1 MNRRSAQDAEL
12 TGARRER
19 STAGKKVLGMG
30 HYVRVGKLYLVVS
43 AYLWQRHNVTA
54 SDRLRGLITLPLS
67 SNVGWRIAVFVP
79 DGRLRVFCVTE
90 KARI

>member
-1 MNRRSAQDAEL
+1 MPSLREQGEREAPPAEGSGDGPL
-12 TGARRER
+12 RLSRQTL
-19 STAGKKVLGMG
+19 LG
-30 HYVRVGKLYLVVS
+30 RQC
-43 AYLWQRHNVTA
+43 LWQRHNVTA